1 MKKNL
6 AFLLVVIFVLTAVLG
21 VAPIASAEEEEIAA
35 PSTEIAYFNISL
47 RVGATLLFAVPSEG
61 YTVNPDGTVDN
72 LKLLIT
78 NDCNNKGIGG
88 VADGELLEASG
99 KYMIG
104 GKEHIVFEYSG
115 LAANELVEIV
125 YARTLYIDENG
136 FYNYGEA
143 KGYSVT
149 EFLKKYNGTDED
161 VNDLIDMLLAYG
173 DAAIAYKPKV
183 GAKANF
189 LPSEARDEGIYTI
202 KVKRVVN
209 GVAIDDE
216 YEINQFAKAGEITL
230 SAPPV
235 YGASVTSWEGAEVV
249 DGKVTVSDDLEL
261 IANYTT
267 DAAVLDFTYSSASDT
282 VGSYKGLAGSNG
294 TVTGAFTLGA
304 LWSAANRHDYAYCN
318 FEVVEEDGAK
328 CLKYAHN
335 GAGELKL
342 GANWLNRG
350 IGDSLDF
357 TLEVTVKAN
366 ENGTFPHTSF
376 RIDRIGDLNGQ
387 ESNSSG
393 VASELLVLSE
403 NGDIIMRD
411 YFGNDVVLAKG
422 NATKFQTIT
431 VACDVSENKFI
442 GYVDGVKV
450 AETVMN
456 IENAN
461 IFASHYAG
469 VNTRL
474 RLTMYGGFQANGW
487 REFNCYPAELVG
499 EGKPFNFVEKE
510 GGAYILDQDTGL
522 YRQYF
527 AEHSGEAEKYADAP
541 RYDIS
546 YTAGDDL
553 LNAVKEYVDANE
565 YFYLAG
571 AKVYIGNPMAD

>member
-21 VAPIASAEEEEIAA
+21 VAPMASAEEEEIAA

-104 GKEHIVFEYSG
+104 DKEHIVFEYSG
-115 LAANELVEIV
+115 LAANELAEIV
-125 YARTLYIDENG
+125 YARTLFIDENG

-143 KGYSVT
+143 KGYSIT

-173 DAAIAYKPKV
+173 DAAIAYKPKA
-183 GAKANF
+183 GAKANY
-189 LPSEARDEGIYTI
+189 LPSEARGDDIYTI
-202 KVKRVVN
+202 KVKRVVD

-235 YGASVTSWEGAEVV
+235 FGASVTSWEGADVV
-249 DGKVTVSDDLEL
+249 DGKVTVSGDLEL
-261 IANYTT
+261 TANYTT
-267 DAAVLDFTYSSASDT
+267 NAAVVDFTYSSASDT
-282 VGSYKGLAGSNG
+282 VGSYKGLAGSSG
-294 TVTGAFTLGA
+294 TVTGGFTLGN
-304 LWSAANRHDYAYCN
+304 LWSDTAKRHAYAYCN
-318 FEVVEEDGAK
+318 FSVVEEDGVK

-342 GANWLNRG
+342 GSSWLGRG

-376 RIDRIGDLNGQ
+376 RIDRIGDVNGLA
-387 ESNSSG
+387 NTSS
-393 VASELLVLSE
+393 VPSELLVLSE

-422 NATKFQTIT
+422 DATKFQTVT

-461 IFASHYAG
+461 LFASHYAG
-469 VNTRL
+469 VNDRL
-474 RLTMYGGFQANGW
+474 RLTMYGGFQAGNW
-487 REFNCYPAELVG
+487 REHSGYPADLVG
-499 EGKPFNFVEKE
+499 EGKPFNFIEKE
-510 GGAYILDQDTGL
+510 GGTYIYDTDLNL
-522 YRQYF
+522 YRQYYS
-527 AEHSGEAEKYADAP
+527 EHPGEAEKYADAP

-553 LNAVKEYVDANE
+553 LNAVKEYVDANQ
-565 YFYLAG
+565 YFYFGG